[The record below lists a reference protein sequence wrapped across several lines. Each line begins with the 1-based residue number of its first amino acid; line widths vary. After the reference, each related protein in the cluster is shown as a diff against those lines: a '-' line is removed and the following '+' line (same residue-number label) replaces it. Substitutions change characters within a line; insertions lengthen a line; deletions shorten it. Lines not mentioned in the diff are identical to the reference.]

1 MRALF
6 GGVKPS
12 FFLSE
17 GMMRLQDT
25 STNLQTSLAT
35 GMEKYANALIIQGV
49 KELQTC
55 FIKML

>member
-17 GMMRLQDT
+17 EMMRLQDT

-35 GMEKYANALIIQGV
+35 GMEKYANALIIQG
-49 KELQTC
+49 
-55 FIKML
+55 